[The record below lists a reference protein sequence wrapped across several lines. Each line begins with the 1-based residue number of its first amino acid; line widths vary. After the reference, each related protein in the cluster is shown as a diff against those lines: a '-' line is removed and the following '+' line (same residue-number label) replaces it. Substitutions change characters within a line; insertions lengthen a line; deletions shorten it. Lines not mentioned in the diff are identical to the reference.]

1 MPERVQLD
9 FTSLVGLWA
18 GLTWCRVSSAPKSQK
33 TRAVLGDIAQE
44 QLAQEMEMCVIK
56 LLSCIAYASDSV
68 PNSHLSHRSAS
79 WHQCLSSRL
88 GNANK
93 LIDGLG
99 GEKDRWSQTV
109 SRLEVDGNNKAPF
122 YYVLLLYIYI
132 IYIHIHNY
140 IMHIITNSILHFTY
154 IYYYTEYMCYTRI
167 LPSTLESDG
176 PQNSPSLARSVA
188 SPKSMNFCPVTPW
201 WPLEWWAMLAPSLA
215 STAKVLRSFGCRRR
229 TTRASHTSRV
239 PLWWVCLDNRLG
251 TEPLG

>member
-1 MPERVQLD
+1 MRWRCVWSSCSAALHTLPTLFPTVTCPTDRRHDINVCRPGLATP
-9 FTSLVGLWA
+9 TSSLMVWAAKRIVGP
-18 GLTWCRVSSAPKSQK
+18 R
-33 TRAVLGDIAQE
+33 
-44 QLAQEMEMCVIK
+44 
-56 LLSCIAYASDSV
+56 
-68 PNSHLSHRSAS
+68 
-79 WHQCLSSRL
+79 QCLDWKWM
-88 GNANK
+88 GTTK
-93 LIDGLG
+93 LHSI
-99 GEKDRWSQTV
+99 T
-109 SRLEVDGNNKAPF
+109 F
-122 YYVLLLYIYI
+122 YCYIYI

-176 PQNSPSLARSVA
+176 IQNSPSLARSVA

>member
-1 MPERVQLD
+1 MPERVQLE

-44 QLAQEMEMCVIK
+44 QLAHEMEMCVIK

-122 YYVLLLYIYI
+122 YYVLLLYIYNI
-132 IYIHIHNY
+132 HTHTQLYHAHNNKFYSTFYIHLL
-140 IMHIITNSILHFTY
+140 LHRVHVL
-154 IYYYTEYMCYTRI
+154 YTDI
-167 LPSTLESDG
+167 AINPWVWW
-176 PQNSPSLARSVA
+176 N
-188 SPKSMNFCPVTPW
+188 PK
-201 WPLEWWAMLAPSLA
+201 
-215 STAKVLRSFGCRRR
+215 
-229 TTRASHTSRV
+229 
-239 PLWWVCLDNRLG
+239 
-251 TEPLG
+251 